1 MFNLL
6 GSFGY
11 LDVVIL
17 VASMALIGFRTYS
30 KAQATRTLAQLV
42 RESQSG
48 MAARRDPRAPAG
60 WRIQRHR

>member
-1 MFNLL
+1 
-6 GSFGY
+6 
-11 LDVVIL
+11 
-17 VASMALIGFRTYS
+17 MALIGFRTYS